1 MLNQLENK
9 YTKNRPKQNTSP
21 SNELTEFCRTL
32 AKDQALQLQV
42 KNAEDPQEIIQ
53 IAAVNG
59 YKLSKHELRRWS
71 KELTSPYFPCSEMGS
86 EWRRN
91 FFN

>member
-1 MLNQLENK
+1 MRKTDQNK
-9 YTKNRPKQNTSP
+9 NTSP

-42 KNAEDPQEIIQ
+42 KNAGDPHEIIQ
-53 IAAVNG
+53 IAAANG
-59 YKLSKHELRRWS
+59 YKLSKPELRRWS
-71 KELTSPYFPCSEMGS
+71 KELTAPYFPWSEMGS
-86 EWRRN
+86 EWRSN